1 MILKKH
7 KETNSK
13 QTNKQNNN
21 NNNNKDKCLTPLLHY
36 NELISYFVC
45 TLFIKQSGTHKI
57 KVKKLQRTHGR
68 YDGDEEYILS
78 KS

>member
-7 KETNSK
+7 KETNNK
-13 QTNKQNNN
+13 QTNKQNN